1 MARSRSASSNLPLI
15 AAAFSVVV
23 VGAALGYYV
32 LGRPLPPAASV
43 TPTASVPAPA
53 PAPEAS
59 RPPVSLTPHVKNS
72 DYTAPGAPRIVI
84 QEDRTPQISGATGK
98 ARLATRP
105 KSDTLDIPTPDV
117 EPAPE
122 SHPPSPAKPTRTVS
136 ETPDAPPDTP
146 AASDTP
152 PPAAPSDSDF
162 EKLGARPD
170 PEAGQEGGGSG
181 GDRALF
187 RVQSASFGQMKN
199 ARRLA
204 DALRERGFSPST
216 RTEREGDKTVYKVQ
230 IGAYRTRS
238 AANKAA
244 LELQNNG
251 YPAYVSPITP

>member
-1 MARSRSASSNLPLI
+1 MI
-15 AAAFSVVV
+15 AAAFGVVV

-32 LGRPLPPAASV
+32 LGRPLPLTTNVAS
-43 TPTASVPAPA
+43 TPDVPAPA
-53 PAPEAS
+53 PTPAAS
-59 RPPVSLTPHVKNS
+59 PLPASLTPHVKSS

-84 QEDRTPQISGATGK
+84 QEDRTPQISGTSGK
-98 ARLATRP
+98 ARLAARP

-117 EPAPE
+117 ETAPA
-122 SHPPSPAKPTRTVS
+122 SRPPSPVKPTPAVGD
-136 ETPDAPPDTP
+136 TPDAPPDTP
-146 AASDTP
+146 AAPETI

-162 EKLGARPD
+162 EKLDGRPD
-170 PEAGQEGGGSG
+170 PEAGQEGGSG
-181 GDRALF
+181 TERALF

-230 IGAYRTRS
+230 IGAYRTRA

-251 YPAYVSPITP
+251 YPAYVSPIAP